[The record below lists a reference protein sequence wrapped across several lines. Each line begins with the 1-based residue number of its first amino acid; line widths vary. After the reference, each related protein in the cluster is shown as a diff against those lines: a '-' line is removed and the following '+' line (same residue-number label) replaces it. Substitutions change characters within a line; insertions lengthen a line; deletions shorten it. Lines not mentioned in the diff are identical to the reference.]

1 MSILGVIFSN
11 IHNKEMFEVSK
22 YRTIASTPI
31 GGRYRLIDFSL
42 SNMVNA
48 GITQIGVVTKNNYQ
62 SLMGH
67 VGSGKEWDLA
77 RKNGGLVILPP
88 FGFTDEV
95 YNTRLEAIKSITSF
109 INHSKA
115 EYVVLT
121 DCYHV
126 CNIDY
131 KDVLAF
137 HKEKGAD
144 ITCVYRECSDE
155 SQCYFPVNAFSL
167 AEDGRVEKM
176 DLLDQLNG
184 TLKLSVDT
192 WVLKREL
199 LQALVIEAMNT
210 NYNSFNRDILSKNL
224 KNLKIYGYH
233 FKGYFGNICN
243 LKSYYSVSKD
253 LLKKEVRDE
262 LFNQPGRAIYT
273 KVRDSAPT
281 IYGDEAKISN
291 SLIADGCVI
300 EGEVV
305 NSIIFRGT
313 KVKKGCRVENSILMQ
328 DTVVGENIVLNK
340 VITDKNVQIKHKNE
354 LSGSDE
360 FPIYVKKN
368 GVL

>member
-131 KDVLAF
+131 KDVLAY

-224 KNLKIYGYH
+224 KNLKIFGYH

-262 LFNQPGRAIYT
+262 LFNTPGRAIYT

-291 SLIADGCVI
+291 SLIADGCII
-300 EGEVV
+300 EGEVI

-354 LSGSDE
+354 LCGSDE

>member
-1 MSILGVIFSN
+1 MSILGLIFSN
-11 IHNKEMFEVSK
+11 IHNKEIFEVSK

-31 GGRYRLIDFSL
+31 GGRYRLIDFPL
-42 SNMVNA
+42 SNMVN
-48 GITQIGVVTKNNYQ
+48 GGVTQIGVITKNNYQ
-62 SLMGH
+62 SLMDH

-88 FGFTDEV
+88 YGFTDEV
-95 YNTRLEAIKSITSF
+95 YNTRLEAIKSISSF

-115 EYVVLT
+115 EYVILT

-126 CNIDY
+126 CNVDY
-131 KDVLAF
+131 KDILAY

-144 ITCVYRECSDE
+144 ITCIYHKCNDE
-155 SQCYFPVNAFSL
+155 SQCYFPVNAFTL

-176 DLLDQLNG
+176 DLLDELKETLNV
-184 TLKLSVDT
+184 SIDT
-192 WVLKREL
+192 WILKREL
-199 LQALVIEAMNT
+199 LQDLIIEALNT

-224 KNLKIYGYH
+224 KNLKIYGYL
-233 FKGYFGNICN
+233 FEGYFGNICN
-243 LKSYYSVSKD
+243 LKTYYAVNKD

-300 EGEVV
+300 EGEVI

-313 KVKKGCRVENSILMQ
+313 KIKKGCRVENSILMQ